1 MFIGMNGASTM
12 KADLVADINAASSA
26 GFDVLEIWAEKLN
39 PFLEKGRVDELK
51 GLFEEG
57 KIRPAA
63 INSIE
68 EITFRDDESYAGIRK
83 RCRELATVASKIGC
97 PMIVV
102 VPSPVPPSRPE
113 AAEVT
118 AESARVLADLAG
130 VAGEQGVRLAFEFIG
145 LPDFTVNSLGHAI
158 DIIEKVDL
166 ENVGYVLDAFHFF
179 TGPSTM
185 EELGRVKPEKLFLFH
200 INDAEPRPAI
210 GWTDANRLLPGEG
223 IMPLREILE
232 SLKGALQD
240 GITSVELFNP
250 SYWER
255 DPKEFAT
262 DAMAKT
268 RALLEGAG
276 VAGPESKGS

>member
-1 MFIGMNGASTM
+1 MFLGMNGASTM
-12 KADLVADINAASSA
+12 KADLAADIHAASSA
-26 GFDVLEIWAEKLN
+26 GFDVLEIWAEKLDR
-39 PFLEKGRVDELK
+39 FLEKGRVGDLK
-51 GLFEEG
+51 DLLEGG

-68 EITFRDDESYAGIRK
+68 EITFRDDESYVAIRK
-83 RCRELATVASKIGC
+83 RCGELAAIASKIGC

-102 VPSPVPPSRPE
+102 VPSPVPPSKPD

-118 AESARVLADLAG
+118 AESARILADLAS
-130 VAGEQGVRLAFEFIG
+130 VAGKQGVRLAFEFIG
-145 LPDFTVNSLGHAI
+145 QADFTVNALGHCI
-158 DIIEKVDL
+158 DIVERVDL

-185 EELGRVKPEKLFLFH
+185 EALDRVCPEKLFLFH
-200 INDAEPRPAI
+200 INDAEPRPAN

-232 SLKGALQD
+232 SLKGALHD
-240 GITSVELFNP
+240 GITSIELFNP

-255 DPKEFAT
+255 DPGEFAA

-268 RALLEGAG
+268 RILLEGAG
-276 VAGPESKGS
+276 IGGRESKGS